1 MNTDLLS
8 REDWKR
14 KNFFIFLVAVFASSI
29 GFLAQLLFDS
39 KPMVKLVIGIIFAL
53 VLISFMIERKVVIF
67 ERFFPHFIL
76 LTVFFTIIGSILGQ
90 GASTLATIAIS
101 FFLLM
106 ISSIHSSKKLLI
118 FGYILSAIT
127 MVFNQ
132 IYFEELDMMANQ
144 FKNLILV
151 HFLSGLAL
159 FLQIHQN
166 AHNANNTN
174 KLFIQLEEKAQQET
188 ILMDKLS
195 TSVQMITTNL
205 QSITQNTESTTVA
218 QREMLIAVNEISAG
232 SEQQADRIADIV
244 QNSEATTKTI
254 RSVSGSLKDAV
265 QQSSQAGNQ
274 ANDGATIMQG
284 MKNDIDDFTKFFID
298 LSKSFKDLTEK
309 ISETNSFTVAIRQIT
324 EQTNLLALNASIEAA
339 RAGEHGKG
347 FAVVADEI
355 RKLASVTD
363 ETLVKI
369 DSNLRNVNEY
379 NDVTLLKLEDG
390 MNKVYKQVTEAEHST
405 TAFNELS
412 HTMETLQQQMTQLL
426 TSMTQIEGN
435 SETIQHST
443 TEFAAVI
450 EESTAALEELNATL
464 VNLTDEQAQIADYV
478 NQTYEVANSIKA

>member
-1 MNTDLLS
+1 MNMQLLS
-8 REDWKR
+8 KEDWKR
-14 KNFFIFLVAVFASSI
+14 KNFFIFLVTIIASGI

-39 KPMVKLVIGIIFAL
+39 HPMVKLVVGSIFAL
-53 VLISFMIERKVVIF
+53 VFISFLIERKLAIF
-67 ERFFPHFIL
+67 ERFFPYFIL
-76 LTVFFTIIGSILGQ
+76 LMVFFTIMGSILGE
-90 GASTLATIAIS
+90 GVSTLGSIALS

-106 ISSIHSSKKLLI
+106 VSSIHSSKKLLI
-118 FGYILSAIT
+118 FGYLLSAIS

-132 IYFEELDMMANQ
+132 IYFGQVDMMAGQ
-144 FKNLILV
+144 YKNLLLV
-151 HFLSGLAL
+151 HFLSGIAI

-166 AHNANNTN
+166 THNANNN
-174 KLFIQLEEKAQQET
+174 AKLYEQLEAKSHQET
-188 ILMDKLS
+188 LLMDKLS
-195 TSVQMITTNL
+195 FSVQTITTNL
-205 QSITQNTESTTVA
+205 QSITQNTNSATAA

-232 SEQQADRIADIV
+232 SEQQADRISNIV
-244 QNSEATTKTI
+244 LNSEATTQTI
-254 RSVSGSLKDAV
+254 RSISTSLKEAV
-265 QQSSQAGNQ
+265 QQSSQAGTQ
-274 ANDGATIMQG
+274 ATNGATRMQV

-298 LSKSFKDLTEK
+298 LSMAFKDLTEK

-379 NDVTLLKLEDG
+379 NEVTLTKLEDG
-390 MNKVYKQVTEAEHST
+390 MNKIYKQVSEAEHST
-405 TAFNELS
+405 TAFNEL
-412 HTMETLQQQMTQLL
+412 HKTMDTLQKQMAQLL
-426 TSMTQIEGN
+426 TNMAQIEGN
-435 SETIQHST
+435 SETIQQST

-464 VNLTDEQAQIADYV
+464 VNLTEEQDQIASYV